1 MNYIPDFKSRFRILK
16 GGKISLVVSALVAGS
31 TISFATP
38 TGGIVNTG
46 NATITQSGSV
56 TNINQSTQRA
66 SINWQSFSIAPTET
80 VNFNQPNSSSVTLNR
95 VVGNE
100 SSLING
106 ALNANGQVWILN
118 SNGILFSQG
127 ASVNTAGLIASTMN
141 ITDQNFMNSNY
152 TFESTGSTASVINM
166 GTLHVTDGRYVAL
179 LGKEVANAGL
189 IQATKGTVALSA
201 GDKVSL
207 NFNGDSLVGI
217 AIDQGTL
224 NALVENK
231 GAIIADGGSIF
242 LTTKAANDLINGVVN
257 NTGLLQA
264 QTLDDITGHIEVYAH
279 GGTTN
284 IGGTLDASAPISGS
298 GGFIETS
305 GTAVTLGS
313 NLTINAGSADG
324 KGGQWLLDPYDYTID
339 ATAASTIVGSLNS
352 GTSVTISTAN
362 ASSAGVSGTSAT
374 LGDITVASAIAKTA
388 GGDATLTLQ
397 SANTI
402 AVNAPISSTTGKLN
416 VSLLADNDNGAHNG
430 TGIVILN
437 DSITTNGGNINFGDG
452 ATMSINSVSTK
463 VGGDVY
469 VGGSS
474 AQSLTTNGGS
484 ITINGEMI
492 LANPNGLNID
502 TSISASNGGNVT
514 FGGLLNSGDS
524 YASVAYSNTWTNA
537 KAAAQS
543 GTGAAVGDTYLVTIT
558 SRLENAVA
566 GRAGN
571 YLGAWLGAKRD
582 LTNTGTAAYTWHW
595 IGGPE
600 GLMNGG
606 TGLAFFQQNTGF
618 GGGTAIDGQYNN
630 FGSGEPNGSGSSGES
645 AAQFFG
651 TAGQWNDLT
660 ATSPAASS
668 GPYSVSQ
675 YIKET
680 NLAASPLTINT
691 GSGTVTFNGAIGSNK
706 ALSSLNIN
714 AGAIVTNGIK
724 TDGRI
729 SLETTNGNINV
740 AGNIVSASTS
750 NNAILLN
757 AGKNAAAGTASGG
770 DIIVSNGAGFTTGS
784 GGKAMLY
791 TGSVA
796 GSTNLAGSGTSV
808 GVGNSRYNSDEAV
821 SNFSTVIGASG
832 VYAIYREQPTISI
845 TAADQSKTYDKQVYG
860 GVNNANSSGF
870 VNGDTS
876 SILTGGITGYGGTAA
891 SATAA
896 GIYTVTPTGNYAN
909 GLGYAIHYA
918 DGQLTIN
925 KKNLTASYSTQPKIY
940 DGTTRAT
947 VDASSADIISGDS
960 VTIAEIGT
968 FSDKNVGSGKTV
980 YVSSGMLIGTDGAN
994 YNLTN
999 TTATLT
1005 DGVITENLFIDNVVT
1020 TAITPTLF
1028 QPPHIDVN
1036 INPTSE
1042 IVVTGM
1048 MTPIISLGFTEGTIV
1063 DLVSKPLE
1071 GETAQSLSLSEV
1083 KAMQQFQHPASSTT
1097 NSNTEQEVHVALS
1110 HENSIIDLVNGG
1122 VKLPNGVE
1130 QEFYVIN
1137 TANKDEK

>member
-1 MNYIPDFKSRFRILK
+1 MKNAFDFSSRFRILK
-16 GGKISLVVSALVAGS
+16 GGKISLVVSALLAGS
-31 TISFATP
+31 TLSIASP
-38 TGGIVNTG
+38 TGGAVNTG
-46 NATITQSGSV
+46 NATVTQSGSV

-80 VNFNQPNSSSVTLNR
+80 VNFNQPNSSAVTLNR

-100 SSLING
+100 ISLING

-118 SNGILFSQG
+118 SNGILFGQG
-127 ASVNTAGLIASTMN
+127 ASVNTAGLVASSIN
-141 ITDQNFMNSNY
+141 ITDQNFMNGNY
-152 TFESTGSTASVINM
+152 TFESTGSSASIINM
-166 GTLHVTDGRYVAL
+166 GTIHVSDAAYVAL
-179 LGKEVANAGL
+179 LGKEVANEGL
-189 IQATKGTVALSA
+189 IHATKGTVALTS
-201 GDKVSL
+201 GDQVTL

-217 AIDQGTL
+217 AIDQGAL

-231 GAIIADGGSIF
+231 GAIVADGGSIF
-242 LTTKAANDLINGVVN
+242 LTTKAADELINGVVN

-264 QTLDDITGHIEVYAH
+264 QTLDDVIGHIEVYAH
-279 GGTTN
+279 GGTAN
-284 IGGTLDASAPISGS
+284 ISGTLEASAPNRGD

-305 GTAVTLGS
+305 GTIVNLAS
-313 NLTINAGSADG
+313 DLTINAGSVNG
-324 KGGQWLLDPYDYTID
+324 KGGEWLLDPYDYTID

-362 ASSAGVSGTSAT
+362 ASSAGISGTSAT
-374 LGDITVASAIAKTA
+374 MGDITVSSAIAKTA

-397 SANTI
+397 AANTI
-402 AVNAPISSTTGKLN
+402 AVNAPISSTTGQLN
-416 VSLLADNDNGAHNG
+416 VSLLADNDNGTHNG

-474 AQSLTTNGGS
+474 AQSLSTNGGS

-502 TSISASNGGNVT
+502 TTVSASNGGDVT

-524 YASVAYSNTWTNA
+524 YTSVAYSNTWTNA
-537 KAAAQS
+537 KTAAQS
-543 GTGAAVGDTYLVTIT
+543 GTGASVGDTYLVTIT

-571 YLGAWLGAKRD
+571 YLGAWLGAQRD
-582 LTNTGTAAYTWHW
+582 LTNTGTDAYTWHW
-595 IGGPE
+595 VGGPE

-606 TGLAFFQQNTGF
+606 TGLAFFQQNTGS
-618 GGGTAIDGQYNN
+618 GGGTAIDAQYNN
-630 FGSGEPNGSGSSGES
+630 FGSGEPNGSGSTGES

-680 NLAASPLTINT
+680 NLAASPLTINA
-691 GSGTVTFNGAIGSNK
+691 GSGTVTFNGAVGSNK
-706 ALSSLNIN
+706 ALSSLNVS
-714 AGAIVTNGIK
+714 AGAIVSNGIK
-724 TDGRI
+724 TDGII
-729 SLETTNGNINV
+729 SMEATTGNINV
-740 AGNIVSASTS
+740 AGNIVSASTGS
-750 NNAILLN
+750 NAIVLN
-757 AGKNAAAGTASGG
+757 AGKNTAAGTASGG
-770 DIIVSNGAGFTTGS
+770 DIVVSNGSTFTTGS

-791 TGSVA
+791 TGSLT

-821 SNFSTVIGASG
+821 SNFSTAIGSSG

-845 TAADQSKTYDKQVYG
+845 TAVDQSKTYDKQVYSG
-860 GVNNANSSGF
+860 GNSINTSGF

-876 SILTGGITGYGGTAA
+876 SILSGGITGYGGTAT

-896 GIYTVTPTGNYAN
+896 GTYTIAPTGNHSN
-909 GLGYAIHYA
+909 GLGYALNYVN
-918 DGQLTIN
+918 GNLTIN
-925 KKNLTASYSTQPKIY
+925 KKDLTASYSTQAKYY

-960 VTIAEIGT
+960 VSIAGTGVFSDPNIGT
-968 FSDKNVGSGKTV
+968 GKTV
-980 YVSSGMLIGTDGAN
+980 TVSNGILSGAEAAN

-1005 DGVITENLFIDNVVT
+1005 DGVIKDSSSLNNIIT
-1020 TAITPTLF
+1020 TSVNSSVIQLPYM
-1028 QPPHIDVN
+1028 DVS
-1036 INPTSE
+1036 INP
-1042 IVVTGM
+1042 VTGIEVTGA
-1048 MTPIISLGFTEGTIV
+1048 MTSVTSRGFLEGTLV

-1071 GETAQSLSLSEV
+1071 GEPTQSLSLSDV
-1083 KAMQQFQHPASSTT
+1083 KAMQELLYPDSSTT
-1097 NSNTEQEVHVALS
+1097 TSTQEIRVALS
-1110 HENSIIDLVNGG
+1110 HENSILDLINGG

-1130 QEFYVIN
+1130 QEFYIIN
-1137 TANKDEK
+1137 VDNKDKK

>member
-1 MNYIPDFKSRFRILK
+1 MKNIFDFSSRFRILK
-16 GGKISLVVSALVAGS
+16 GGKISLVVSAFLAGS
-31 TISFATP
+31 TICFASP
-38 TGGIVNTG
+38 TGGTVNNG
-46 NATITQSGSV
+46 NAS
-56 TNINQSTQRA
+56 INQNGSITTINQFSNKA
-66 SINWQSFSIAPTET
+66 SINWNSFNIAPTET
-80 VNFNQPNSSSVTLNR
+80 VNFVQPSASSIILNR

-100 SSLING
+100 SSVING

-118 SNGILFSQG
+118 SNGVLFGQG
-127 ASVNTAGLIASTMN
+127 ASVNTAGLIASSMN
-141 ITDQNFMNSNY
+141 ITDQNFMNGNY
-152 TFESTGSTASVINM
+152 TFESTGSDASIINM
-166 GTLHVTDGRYVAL
+166 GTIRVTDTAYVAL
-179 LGKEVANAGL
+179 LGKEVANTGL
-189 IQATKGTVALSA
+189 IHATKGTVALTA
-201 GDKVSL
+201 GDKVTL
-207 NFNGDSLVGI
+207 NFNGDSLIGI
-217 AIDQGTL
+217 AIDQGTF
-224 NALVENK
+224 NALVENR
-231 GAIIADGGSIF
+231 GAIVADGGSVY
-242 LTTKAANDLINGVVN
+242 LTTQAANDLINGVVN
-257 NTGLLQA
+257 NNGLLQA
-264 QTLDDITGHIEVYAH
+264 QTLDDITGHVEVYAH
-279 GGTTN
+279 GGTAN
-284 IGGTLDASAPISGS
+284 ISGVLDASAPILGN

-305 GTAVTLGS
+305 GVIVNLGN
-313 NLTINAGSADG
+313 NLTINAGSVNEN
-324 KGGQWLLDPYDYTID
+324 GGQWLLDPYDYTID
-339 ATAASTIVGSLNS
+339 ATAASTIVTALNN
-352 GTSVTISTAN
+352 GTGVTISTAN

-397 SANTI
+397 AANTI
-402 AVNAPISSTTGKLN
+402 ALNAPISSTTGKLN
-416 VSLLADNDNGAHNG
+416 VSLLADNDNGTHNG

-474 AQSLTTNGGS
+474 AQALTTNGGS
-484 ITINGEMI
+484 VTINGEMI

-502 TSISASNGGNVT
+502 TTVSASNGGNVT
-514 FGGLLNSGDS
+514 FGGLLNSGNS

-537 KAAAQS
+537 KAAAQA

-571 YLGAWLGAKRD
+571 YLGAWLGAQRD
-582 LTNTGTAAYTWHW
+582 LTNTGTDAYTWHW

-606 TGLAFFQQNTGF
+606 AGLAFFQQNTGS
-618 GGGTAIDGQYNN
+618 GGGTAINGQYNN

-675 YIKET
+675 YIQET

-691 GSGTVTFNGAIGSNK
+691 GSGTVTFNGAVGSNK
-706 ALSSLNIN
+706 ALASLNVN

-724 TDGRI
+724 TDGI
-729 SLETTNGNINV
+729 VSLEAKTGNINV
-740 AGNIVSASTS
+740 AGNVVSESTGS
-750 NNAILLN
+750 NAILLN
-757 AGKNAAAGTASGG
+757 AGKNAAAGTVSGG
-770 DIIVSNGAGFTTGS
+770 DIVVSNGSTFTTGS

-791 TGSVA
+791 TGSVT

-808 GVGNSRYNSDEAV
+808 GVGNSRYNSDESV
-821 SNFSTVIGASG
+821 SNFSTAIGSSG

-845 TAADQSKTYDKQVYG
+845 TAVDQSKTYDKQVYSG
-860 GVNNANSSGF
+860 ANSANSSGF

-876 SILTGGITGYGGTAA
+876 SILSGGITGYGGTAT

-896 GIYTVTPTGNYAN
+896 GTYAIAPTGNYSN
-909 GLGYAIHYA
+909 GLGYAISYVN
-918 DGQLTIN
+918 GNLTIN
-925 KKNLTASYSTQPKIY
+925 KKDITASYSTQEKYY

-947 VDASSADIISGDS
+947 IGGSTVGILSGDS
-960 VTIAEIGT
+960 VTIGGT
-968 FSDKNVGSGKTV
+968 GVFSDPNVGTGKTV
-980 YVSSGMLIGTDGAN
+980 NISNGILSGADAAN

-1005 DGVITENLFIDNVVT
+1005 DGVIKDSSSLNNIIT
-1020 TAITPTLF
+1020 TSVNSTVF
-1028 QPPHIDVN
+1028 QIPSMDIN
-1036 INPTSE
+1036 INP
-1042 IVVTGM
+1042 VTGIEVTGT
-1048 MTPIISLGFTEGTIV
+1048 MTPATSRGFTEGTLV

-1071 GETAQSLSLSEV
+1071 DEVTQSLSLSDV
-1083 KAMQQFQHPASSTT
+1083 KAMQELQHSDNSTT
-1097 NSNTEQEVHVALS
+1097 TLNSTKEIRVALS

-1130 QEFYVIN
+1130 QEFYIIN
-1137 TANKDEK
+1137 VDSKDEK